1 MLGNFLNSTGS
12 YQPVTEQ
19 EFLETH
25 SELVYNLALRL
36 TGNRSDAEDL
46 AQDALIRALKAL
58 PRFRGESQLSSW
70 AYRITVNAWKN
81 RVRAEKA
88 RGFWKTISFGALG
101 GDKDDAEASIEP
113 VGKDA
118 PLDMELEKEAT
129 TAVVQ
134 QALLKLEADDRAIVV
149 LREIEER
156 SYGDIGE
163 VLGLTEG
170 TVKSRL
176 FRARAKLKTLLDK
189 AIR

>member
-1 MLGNFLNSTGS
+1 MTSPGS
-12 YQPVTEQ
+12 YQAVTEQ
-19 EFLETH
+19 EFLEKH

-70 AYRITVNAWKN
+70 AYRITINAWKN
-81 RVRAEKA
+81 RVRAEKS
-88 RGFWKTISFGALG
+88 RGFWKTISFGAFG
-101 GDKDDAEASIEP
+101 GDKDDDEP
-113 VGKDA
+113 VFEPAGKDG
-118 PLDMELEKEAT
+118 PLDATLEQEGTA
-129 TAVVQ
+129 AVVQ
-134 QALLKLEADDRAIVV
+134 TALLKLEADDRAIVV

-156 SYGDIGE
+156 SYGEIGE
-163 VLGLTEG
+163 VLGLSEG

-189 AIR
+189 AMR

>member
-1 MLGNFLNSTGS
+1 MSSLGS

-19 EFLETH
+19 EFLDKH

-70 AYRITVNAWKN
+70 AYRITVNAWKH
-81 RVRAEKA
+81 RVRAEKS
-88 RGFWKTISFGALG
+88 RGFWKTISFGTFG
-101 GDKDDAEASIEP
+101 GDKDDNEP
-113 VGKDA
+113 MNEPAGKDA
-118 PLDMELEKEAT
+118 PLDASLEQEGTA
-129 TAVVQ
+129 AVVQ
-134 QALLKLEADDRAIVV
+134 KALLELEADDRAIVV

-156 SYGDIGE
+156 SYGEIGE
-163 VLGLTEG
+163 VLGLAEG

-176 FRARAKLKTLLDK
+176 SRARAKLKTLLDK